1 VRYRRLRGRNRAIER
16 KENVVKQTS
25 YSTVTELTEQIAER
39 KKQTAVVKAQ
49 VTRMKGETK
58 KKRGCGKEVL
68 RAALAVKI
76 FELTEVQTKQKAQTE
91 QIEQKTTRARVIEAS
106 TELRPRNIKM

>member
-76 FELTEVQTKQKAQTE
+76 FELTVQTKQKAQTE